1 MVTTMMA
8 VRDNEVYCDK
18 DVKYRINN
26 KLYTTEQVLEAMKI
40 YEKLDKATLTKSL
53 NKYGVTAQ
61 EDICIE
67 ETAELTKAILKVRRA
82 GKFGQYNIN
91 DCISNLIE
99 EIADVEISLEYLKLI
114 QEQTNSNFRNRVNE
128 MIRYKIKRIKLRMDG
143 DSNGN

>member
-1 MVTTMMA
+1 MMA
-8 VRDNEVYCDK
+8 VRGNEVYCDN

-40 YEKLDKATLTKSL
+40 YEKLDKTTLTKAL

-67 ETAELTKAILKVRRA
+67 EMAELTKTILKVRRA
-82 GKFGQYNIN
+82 RKFGQYNIN

-114 QEQTNSNFRNRVNE
+114 QEQTNPNFRNRVNE

>member
-1 MVTTMMA
+1 MMA
-8 VRDNEVYCDK
+8 VRGNEVYCDN

-40 YEKLDKATLTKSL
+40 YEKLDKTTLTKAL

-67 ETAELTKAILKVRRA
+67 EMAELTKAILKVRRA
-82 GKFGQYNIN
+82 RKFGQYNIN

-114 QEQTNSNFRNRVNE
+114 QEQTNPNFRNRVNE